1 VLDIINMRS
10 PMNVKE
16 VQRLTREMAPLS
28 RFLSKG
34 GDRGFPYFQC
44 LRKNECFIWTKE
56 CEEDFAQ
63 LKDYL
68 SNLSILS
75 KPIYNVPL
83 YLYLIVIENVVST
96 TLVQEVEDIQRLMY
110 FLSKVL
116 HVMNKD
122 IKRLKSQHWLWS

>member
-1 VLDIINMRS
+1 
-10 PMNVKE
+10 MNVKE

-122 IKRLKSQHWLWS
+122 IKRLKSQHWL